1 MSMDRY
7 QHVGEKAGN
16 RSSGDHVH
24 HKSFGDM
31 YASFFGSSGRG
42 EFPQGS
48 ERSMSADECLYP
60 SSPYQGRPVTSD
72 QAQHQG
78 RPNQVLNTPPF
89 PPSSQHSW
97 QSSRNG
103 STLSAQQ
110 EESFSLGPF
119 HSIWSARS
127 AGLAGDANQNHQQD
141 SQQWAHSTTPTFGS
155 LPHQAPQCGTKGTM
169 GATTGVFNGE
179 AHVPSSM
186 TYPWSPY
193 DSLNNSFQNSQ
204 PSHAGWNWANQ
215 DYSLP
220 QYSASLAADHQ
231 QANHHPINEW
241 ELSEDEFAKKMQ
253 DADMR
258 GIQERHE
265 WKKQGIA
272 FSPVP
277 GVHVKSKATGHH
289 GHPPDNAS
297 SIVASFLERYR
308 NKELPQFSR
317 ESSTESVDSTVKGI
331 NAVPERTSTADENT
345 TPVAA
350 KCREIGADTETY
362 WVPSA
367 CEGVKRNG
375 ALAAAKSSDDGVSS
389 NKSTNSASTPDEVN
403 DLQYPDTAS
412 DMGEYSNQNDSG
424 RTLGSAIREI
434 RSFSDPVTA
443 PETLKDKTTRG
454 VASKN
459 GKLRPAK
466 RKPKGPKDKR
476 KQNSE
481 GTNSR
486 MQNGAAEV
494 ISVHNG
500 GGVAESTA
508 EVVTCGQVSPS
519 VREETPVAKV
529 NSSQPILPKRSAEE
543 SASPILSQPLV
554 DESCPREKSEVAFE
568 ETPHLPGKRSSIST
582 PTSQRD
588 ECLASESLSS
598 TVQSGHTDSAV
609 DTQRGSGSEAEKT
622 ERSANSEVAYC
633 SKAEETMKSCNAE
646 SGLGAR
652 SEEQN
657 KLTDSC
663 LQRVSEGNA
672 LEEGSL
678 KESHDQCQ
686 QFVQQGSGS
695 VGGAGI
701 AEPVQESVASSN
713 VQDSGSSKTNTG
725 HDKQQVLEST
735 KSEEAQD
742 AKVSSPFFDPK
753 RIFGG
758 PSVKMDKKVQ
768 RQGLTE
774 KRQHEKNTAKRQAVD
789 LESKMGQRSGDTND
803 SQTRSLG
810 SSITAMLA
818 EVGNGS
824 ICSKD
829 LPPHQSQHVPSTR
842 VPDFTSS
849 SPDTGTASKCSTII
863 QGSECGQTSSIMLDE
878 SRVSDLKHEKTTIS
892 GKSSDQ
898 GPRKS
903 MESKGAV
910 NGSDTSRGKSPD
922 VKGERRCSGESHM
935 DGFHHPFGCSADC
948 YRRDSATG
956 STSALGFTPA
966 QSSSIPHAEGALHHT
981 TKGAKP
987 LGLHATCAEHSQESE
1002 KVRDEVPTGSCD
1014 QTRTGA
1020 MSHGFKSVSSK
1031 GSSNEHDV
1039 FLKTT
1044 QEDEK
1049 SSLGSAYHKTF
1060 DDSSTDYSSSEEDTQ
1075 GSSQSPGKSSEKSDN
1090 IPFTAGPFRQARK
1103 EKCHEFDPSTAKEL
1117 REGLKTSWMSQQK
1130 EKERKKQRE
1139 KEQQEAHSRKK
1150 PTRAT
1155 YGQPNGQ
1162 HSRTPEHNP
1171 RQKEKTQK
1179 SSHWRSEGPK
1189 SSTQERERHQPA
1201 QENGHREDAEED
1213 LARPISDEWWF
1224 QLGVKLVKGL
1234 CWMVLFAALLCLVL
1248 LSFSLSVLK
1257 SLCVFLYQQG
1267 KVLWAKYRSQQ
1278 SGEEHRGYSGWSGGG
1293 WGGGWG
1299 GSGTSRG
1306 TGRGKTQSNSSGQ
1319 NIELPTTE
1327 ESAIRRLL
1335 AVDPDKYYEVLGVAE
1350 DASDDEIKKFYR
1362 KQCMLVHPDKTSLP
1376 RANEAFQI
1384 LQKAYATLSDPD
1396 KRNTYDFDLNYKDQL
1411 EEQMDEFYRKCEEMM
1426 NTIPC
1431 SFCRGTHKRL
1441 PTELPIHAA
1450 RYCSYHNTRHPAKD
1464 GDIWKE
1470 TAFFKV
1476 YAYIREDDMVY
1487 DVTEWA
1493 ACQCILNPMTANTCK
1508 VQYRVQRYQHAPRR
1522 PPPQYEEMFDNMFG
1536 QGTFQ
1541 HSWNAPG
1548 QPGHPGQQGQR
1559 SSGGNQSNGKHN
1571 MGRNPYNRTR
1581 RSRKKKK

>member
-1 MSMDRY
+1 MSMNRY
-7 QHVGEKAGN
+7 QQLGEKTGN

-31 YASFFGSSGRG
+31 YATFFGSSGQG

-48 ERSMSADECLYP
+48 ERSTSADECLYP
-60 SSPYQGRPVTSD
+60 SSPYRGRPETSD
-72 QAQHQG
+72 QAQYQG
-78 RPNQVLNTPPF
+78 RHSQVLNTPPF
-89 PPSSQHSW
+89 PPSSQHNW

-103 STLSAQQ
+103 SSFSAQQ

-155 LPHQAPQCGTKGTM
+155 SLHQAPQCGTKGDM
-169 GATTGVFNGE
+169 GAGTGVFNGE
-179 AHVPSSM
+179 AHVPPSM

-193 DSLNNSFQNSQ
+193 DSLNNSLQNSQ

-220 QYSASLAADHQ
+220 QYSGSLAADHQ

-241 ELSEDEFAKKMQ
+241 ELSKDEFIKKMQ

-272 FSPVP
+272 FPPVC
-277 GVHVKSKATGHH
+277 GVHDKSKATVHH
-289 GHPPDNAS
+289 GHHPDSAS
-297 SIVASFLERYR
+297 NIVASFLERYR

-317 ESSTESVDSTVKGI
+317 ESSTES
-331 NAVPERTSTADENT
+331 ADGNT

-350 KCREIGADTETY
+350 KCREIGADSKTY
-362 WVPSA
+362 SVPNAA
-367 CEGVKRNG
+367 CEGVKKDG
-375 ALAAAKSSDDGVSS
+375 ALAAAKSSDDCACS
-389 NKSTNSASTPDEVN
+389 NKSTNPASTPGEVN

-412 DMGEYSNQNDSG
+412 DMGEYSNQNDLG

-443 PETLKDKTTRG
+443 QETLKEKTARG

-476 KQNSE
+476 KHNSE
-481 GTNSR
+481 GNNSR

-494 ISVHNG
+494 MMLHNG
-500 GGVAESTA
+500 GEVAESTA
-508 EVVTCGQVSPS
+508 EVVTCGQVSSS
-519 VREETPVAKV
+519 VQEETPVPKV
-529 NSSQPILPKRSAEE
+529 NLSQQILPKSSAEE

-554 DESCPREKSEVAFE
+554 ESCPRERSEVAFE
-568 ETPHLPGKRSSIST
+568 ETPHLPGKRSSMST

-588 ECLASESLSS
+588 KCLASESLSS
-598 TVQSGHTDSAV
+598 TVQCGHTDGAA
-609 DTQRGSGSEAEKT
+609 TQRRSGSEVEKT
-622 ERSANSEVAYC
+622 ERSANSEATYYI
-633 SKAEETMKSCNAE
+633 KSCSTD
-646 SGLGAR
+646 SGLSAK
-652 SEEQN
+652 SEEQS
-657 KLTDSC
+657 KLRDSC
-663 LQRVSEGNA
+663 MQRVSEGNA
-672 LEEGSL
+672 LEEGSP
-678 KESHDQCQ
+678 KESRDQCQ
-686 QFVQQGSGS
+686 QSVQ
-695 VGGAGI
+695 
-701 AEPVQESVASSN
+701 
-713 VQDSGSSKTNTG
+713 QDSGSVVGAGMAEPIQESVLISDMKDHGSSRTDTA
-725 HDKQQVLEST
+725 HDKQQVLESCT
-735 KSEEAQD
+735 KNEEAED

-753 RIFGG
+753 RIFGD
-758 PSVKMDKKVQ
+758 PSAKMDKKGQ
-768 RQGLTE
+768 RQVLTE
-774 KRQHEKNTAKRQAVD
+774 KTQHEKNTAMTQAAD

-803 SQTRSLG
+803 SRRRSLG
-810 SSITAMLA
+810 ANITAMHV

-849 SPDTGTASKCSTII
+849 SPDTGTASKCSPVM
-863 QGSECGQTSSIMLDE
+863 QGNQLGQTSSIMQSDTV
-878 SRVSDLKHEKTTIS
+878 VSDIKHEKTTIS

-898 GPRKS
+898 GPGKS
-903 MESKGAV
+903 MPSKGAV

-922 VKGERRCSGESHM
+922 ARGERRCSGESHM

-948 YRRDSATG
+948 YSWDSAADG
-956 STSALGFTPA
+956 STNASGFTLP
-966 QSSSIPHAEGALHHT
+966 QFSSMPHAEGALHHT
-981 TKGAKP
+981 TNETKP
-987 LGLHATCAEHSQESE
+987 HGLHPTCAGHSQASE
-1002 KVRDEVPTGSCD
+1002 KVQDEVQTGCCD
-1014 QTRTGA
+1014 QPRTGA
-1020 MSHGFKSVSSK
+1020 MSHGFESHSSK
-1031 GSSNEHDV
+1031 GSPNGHV
-1039 FLKTT
+1039 LLKTT
-1044 QEDEK
+1044 QKDEK
-1049 SSLGSAYHKTF
+1049 SSLGSAFHQTF
-1060 DDSSTDYSSSEEDTQ
+1060 DDSSTNSSSEEDNQ
-1075 GSSQSPGKSSEKSDN
+1075 ASSQTPRKPSEKNDN
-1090 IPFTAGPFRQARK
+1090 IPFTAGPFRQARN

-1162 HSRTPEHNP
+1162 HSRTPEHHP
-1171 RQKEKTQK
+1171 RQEEKTQK
-1179 SSHWRSEGPK
+1179 SSQTRSEGPK
-1189 SSTQERERHQPA
+1189 SSAQERERHQPA
-1201 QENGHREDAEED
+1201 QENGHRQDAEED

-1257 SLCVFLYQQG
+1257 RLCVFLYQQG
-1267 KVLWAKYRSQQ
+1267 KVLWAKYRRQQ
-1278 SGEEHRGYSGWSGGG
+1278 SWGEEHRGYSGWSGGG

-1306 TGRGKTQSNSSGQ
+1306 AGRGKTQSNSSGH

-1350 DASDDEIKKFYR
+1350 DASDDDIKKFYR

-1411 EEQMDEFYRKCEEMM
+1411 EEEVAEFYRKCEEMM
-1426 NTIPC
+1426 NTMPC
-1431 SFCRGTHKRL
+1431 SYCQGTHKRL
-1441 PTELPIHAA
+1441 PTELPFHAA

-1470 TAFFKV
+1470 TCFLKV
-1476 YAYIREDDMVY
+1476 YAYMYVREDDTVY

-1493 ACQCILNPMTANTCK
+1493 ACQCILNRMTANTCK
-1508 VQYRVQRYQHAPRR
+1508 VQYRVQHAPRR
-1522 PPPQYEEMFDNMFG
+1522 PPPQYEEMFNNLFG

-1548 QPGHPGQQGQR
+1548 QSGHSGHQGQR

-1581 RSRKKKK
+1581 RSRKRKK